1 MSLQSRTDSRYLK
14 AARNNDRVSLDA
26 ALAVNDTDFWSGNVV
41 RGPKIMARD
50 GSGRTALMLAAYYGH
65 QQMAAYLAKL
75 NFRNQSIDALA
86 TDNMGNSALHYAC
99 MSGQADLVQDMLRLK
114 LPVNQPNNEGKTPL
128 LTAIEKGHGHL
139 IELLAKAGAD
149 VNKPD
154 NKGVFP
160 LYFAAERMQK
170 HIMEH
175 LLTLG
180 ANVNQVNNQG
190 KTPLHR
196 VLETS
201 TEYASSRAFRLEAA
215 KLLVEKGTDLA
226 ISSNAGKKLSDDQ
239 LIISILTPPEE
250 NNGKGALARL
260 FGKGETPAAATPPKP
275 EPAETPAPASMAG
288 NPKLREAFINEG
300 LDPDADEQWR
310 PMGQSVIEHVIG
322 SIDNPR
328 VLTTTF
334 NFAARQCSST
344 ARNLLT
350 GQVTAQTTEAMDSF
364 PNPDYVAEAHQRLC
378 DAGKTP
384 PPLWPV
390 GAPLAAKKGGL
401 AGKL

>member
-1 MSLQSRTDSRYLK
+1 MSLQSRTDKRYLK
-14 AARNNDRVSLDA
+14 AARNNDRVALDA
-26 ALAVNDTDFWSGNVV
+26 ALSVNESDFWNGNVV

-50 GSGRTALMLAAYYGH
+50 GRGRTALMLAAACGH

-75 NFRNQSIDALA
+75 NFRNQMIDALA

-175 LLTLG
+175 LLALG

-215 KLLVEKGTDLA
+215 KLLVEKGTDVN
-226 ISSNAGKKLSDDQ
+226 ISSNAGKKLAEDQ
-239 LIISILTPPEE
+239 LIISILTPPDE
-250 NNGKGALARL
+250 NSGKGALARL
-260 FGKGETPAAATPPKP
+260 FGKSETPAAVPVATP
-275 EPAETPAPASMAG
+275 EPVTPATPAAG

-310 PMGQSVIEHVIG
+310 TIGQSVIEHVIG
-322 SIDNPR
+322 STDNPR

-350 GQVTAQTTEAMDSF
+350 GQVTAQTTEAMDNF